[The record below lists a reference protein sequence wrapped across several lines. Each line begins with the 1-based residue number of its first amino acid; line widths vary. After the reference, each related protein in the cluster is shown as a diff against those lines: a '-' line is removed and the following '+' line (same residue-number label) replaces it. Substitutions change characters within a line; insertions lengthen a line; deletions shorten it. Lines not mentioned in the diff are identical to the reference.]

1 LVAINNI
8 TTMSEQASRDLD
20 QTFQFAENVSKTHLS
35 HTFNGSEIFTK
46 FGWLNAPRS
55 LLAQEQTRLQ
65 S

>member
-1 LVAINNI
+1 
-8 TTMSEQASRDLD
+8 MSEQASRDLD